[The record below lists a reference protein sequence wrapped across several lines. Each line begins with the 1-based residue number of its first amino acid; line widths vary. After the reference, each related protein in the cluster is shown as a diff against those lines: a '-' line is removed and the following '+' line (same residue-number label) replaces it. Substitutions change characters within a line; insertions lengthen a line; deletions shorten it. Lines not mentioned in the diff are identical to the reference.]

1 MSVSATIFGSI
12 LVGWTLSFY
21 NGGRSVNRNRG
32 FRARVEVLGGTPVSK
47 TLSQFAKSMRRRAAL
62 VETSGNYLA
71 QAGARGFL
79 KTTAE
84 LTPVDTS
91 AAVSN
96 WIVGNGAAVVT
107 FIPPHVLGTKGS
119 TRKQSTRQTIA
130 EGNKQIELKRPGQA
144 LHITN
149 STPYIKRL
157 DEGSSR
163 QFAGGFVP
171 AGILAFRLR
180 VSEAL
185 KTLWTRKVSNG

>member
-1 MSVSATIFGSI
+1 M
-12 LVGWTLSFY
+12 
-21 NGGRSVNRNRG
+21 RK
-32 FRARVEVLGGTPVSK
+32 RAE
-47 TLSQFAKSMRRRAAL
+47 L

-71 QAGARGFL
+71 QAGSRGFL

-96 WIVGNGAAVVT
+96 WIVGNGQAVVT

-119 TRKQSTRQTIA
+119 TRRQSLKQTIA
-130 EGNKQIELKRPGQA
+130 EGNREIALKRPGQP

-149 STPYIKRL
+149 SAPYIKRL

-171 AGILAFRLR
+171 AGILSFRLR
-180 VSEAL
+180 VAEAL
-185 KTLWTRKVSNG
+185 KTLWTRKVANG